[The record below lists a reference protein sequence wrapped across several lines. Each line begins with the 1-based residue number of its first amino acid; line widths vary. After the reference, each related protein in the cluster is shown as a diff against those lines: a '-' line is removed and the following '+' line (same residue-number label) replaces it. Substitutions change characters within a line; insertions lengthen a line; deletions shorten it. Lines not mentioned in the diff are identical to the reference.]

1 MAKQAEDPRRS
12 EGLPLMCRIGSHDP
26 LRKEAEFK
34 GGQERESILKNFAPA
49 GMLDGVVGRQANQAD
64 LLSGGLLMIRARNT
78 RAWHAT
84 WGLPAMGAPPHAE
97 TIRVAAGEGCQGWI
111 PLNPSRYNNKKTRM
125 DG

>member
-1 MAKQAEDPRRS
+1 MDEQVEDPRTS
-12 EGLPLMCRIGSHDP
+12 EGRLVTSRIGSHDP

-49 GMLDGVVGRQANQAD
+49 GMLDGVARRQANQAD

-84 WGLPAMGAPPHAE
+84 WGLPAMGATPHAE